1 MLEIGLGGKQTA
13 SVTAGICLFFTRP
26 LTSTSFLDESV
37 LGAVMVACR
46 PNLDEIRNI
55 KERGPSPIM
64 NIALYHS
71 MLSDILGGESSAQEK
86 RREEKRREVGCLAM
100 KIKGWCV
107 YVAYE
112 STEVYGTG
120 SWARGS
126 LHLFEDSEFEFLD
139 KKGGYTSRNQAHLFD
154 T

>member
-86 RREEKRREVGCLAM
+86 RREEKRSWLLGDEDKGMVCLCC
-100 KIKGWCV
+100 I
-107 YVAYE
+107 
-112 STEVYGTG
+112 
-120 SWARGS
+120 
-126 LHLFEDSEFEFLD
+126 
-139 KKGGYTSRNQAHLFD
+139 
-154 T
+154 

>member
-1 MLEIGLGGKQTA
+1 
-13 SVTAGICLFFTRP
+13 
-26 LTSTSFLDESV
+26 
-37 LGAVMVACR
+37 MVACR

-55 KERGPSPIM
+55 KERGPIPIM
-64 NIALYHS
+64 NIALYQS
-71 MLSDILGGESSAQEK
+71 MLSDMLGGESSAQEK
-86 RREEKRREVGCLAM
+86 RREVGCLAI

-112 STEVYGTG
+112 STGVYGTG

-126 LHLFEDSEFEFLD
+126 LHLSEDSEFEFLD

>member
-13 SVTAGICLFFTRP
+13 SVTASICLFFTRA
-26 LTSTSFLDESV
+26 LTSISFLDESV

-55 KERGPSPIM
+55 KERGPIPIM
-64 NIALYHS
+64 NIALYQS
-71 MLSDILGGESSAQEK
+71 MLSDMLGGESSAQEK
-86 RREEKRREVGCLAM
+86 RREVGCLAI

-112 STEVYGTG
+112 STGVYGTG
-120 SWARGS
+120 SRSPS
-126 LHLFEDSEFEFLD
+126 LSLWGVKYQL
-139 KKGGYTSRNQAHLFD
+139 Q
-154 T
+154 